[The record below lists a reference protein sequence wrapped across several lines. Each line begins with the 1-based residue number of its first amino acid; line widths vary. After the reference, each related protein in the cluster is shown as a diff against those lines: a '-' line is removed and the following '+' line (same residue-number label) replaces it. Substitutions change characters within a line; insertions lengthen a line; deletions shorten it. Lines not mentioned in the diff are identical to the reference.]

1 MLERPGLGQAAP
13 AAPIVRPPHGPTW
26 SRSSLWARARRWISA
41 IAATALAPLALAGE
55 LVVDVLDVGQGD
67 AILVR
72 AGGKT
77 VLIDAGTAGANVA
90 LRLQAMGVYTIDLLI
105 ATHAHADHI
114 GGMEDVVRALR
125 VQRYLDSGQAH
136 TTQTWARLADAL
148 SVYGT
153 SVLATA
159 PGQVIKLSD
168 DVLLKV
174 LGPPATPF
182 AQTRS
187 DLNANSV
194 VLLIDHGD
202 VELLLPGDAEAPTE
216 EWLVAN
222 GLPDIEV
229 LKVAH
234 HGSSHSSIPGLLR
247 AASPELA
254 VISVGVDNR
263 YGHPGEDTLK
273 RLSDVGATVL
283 RTDQVGTITLRSNG
297 AQVSVTSER
306 GAALKLT
313 AQPDALAAP

>member
-1 MLERPGLGQAAP
+1 
-13 AAPIVRPPHGPTW
+13 
-26 SRSSLWARARRWISA
+26 
-41 IAATALAPLALAGE
+41 
-55 LVVDVLDVGQGD
+55 VVDVLDVGQGD

-148 SVYGT
+148 SEHGT
-153 SVLATA
+153 AVLGTA

-182 AQTRS
+182 TQTRS

-222 GLPDIEV
+222 GLPDVEV

-234 HGSSHSSIPGLLR
+234 HGSSHSSIPG
-247 AASPELA
+247 AAARREPGAGGDLGRGQTTATTTPAKTHSSACPTSVPPCCAPTRSAPSRCARTARRSP
-254 VISVGVDNR
+254 SR
-263 YGHPGEDTLK
+263 
-273 RLSDVGATVL
+273 
-283 RTDQVGTITLRSNG
+283 RSAG
-297 AQVSVTSER
+297 R
-306 GAALKLT
+306 R
-313 AQPDALAAP
+313 